1 MQIRVAQDSDRAAL
15 TELHHA
21 AFGVE
26 GPAVAELALA
36 LLDDPSAQ
44 PLIALVAI
52 INDALIGSIMF
63 SAAHIPEVPNTAA
76 ALLSPLA
83 VAPAQQR
90 QGIGKRLIEQGL
102 DRLRQAGVELVFV
115 LGNPRYYSRHG
126 FSAQHA
132 ISAPYSL
139 RYPGTW
145 MALALKSISLDT
157 VRGRLVCAQA
167 LNKPALW

>member
-1 MQIRVAQDSDRAAL
+1 MQIRGVQDADRGAL
-15 TELHHA
+15 AELYHA
-21 AFGVE
+21 AFGME

-44 PLIALVAI
+44 PLLALVATS
-52 INDALIGSIMF
+52 NDVIIGSIMF
-63 SAAHIPEVPNTAA
+63 SAAHLPAAPHVTA

-90 QGIGKRLIEQGL
+90 QGVGKRLIEQGL

-115 LGNPRYYSRHG
+115 LGNPRYYGRYG

-132 ISAPYSL
+132 ISAPYPL

-145 MALALKSISLDT
+145 MALALQSIALDT
-157 VRGRLVCAQA
+157 VRGRLVCAHA